1 MFVFARACVLLRGFA
16 YLSVLFFSFLFFLL
30 VFCGFVRIINDF
42 QREPIK
48 EKRLSLAVRRKNF

>member
-16 YLSVLFFSFLFFLL
+16 YLSVLFFLL